1 LYNYK
6 YDLDKYFSWL
16 IILTSK
22 NKFKKSLILSFV
34 ALFTVSVLAAQ
45 TTIKPTVGLN
55 FTDFSNDI
63 SGAGEFKAKT
73 GWQIGGSIAF
83 GKKFYIEPGIF
94 YTSKSTEFQS
104 SVSPSIPDESTSI
117 NGIRIPLTV
126 GLNLLGNEKTMF
138 SLRGFG
144 GLSGFFLTS
153 VGDDLDK
160 DDFESTNFGVFAGA
174 GIDVW
179 KVFLDLSYEWSLTN
193 VQKNVSQIDVG
204 QARSLYINA
213 GIRINL

>member
-1 LYNYK
+1 MK
-6 YDLDKYFSWL
+6 
-16 IILTSK
+16 T
-22 NKFKKSLILSFV
+22 LILSFV
-34 ALFTVSVLAAQ
+34 AMFTVTVLAAQ
-45 TTIKPTVGLN
+45 ITIKPGVGLN
-55 FTDFSNDI
+55 FTDFSQDPV
-63 SGAGEFKAKT
+63 GGEFKSKV
-73 GWQIGGSIAF
+73 GWQIGGSVAF
-83 GKKFYIEPGIF
+83 GKKFYFEPGL
-94 YTSKSTEFQS
+94 YYVGKTTEFQS
-104 SVSPSIPDESTSI
+104 TGTGTPTVDLESDI
-117 NGIRIPLTV
+117 NGIRIPLAV

-153 VGDDLDK
+153 VGADQDK

-179 KVFLDLSYEWSLTN
+179 KIFLDLSYEWSMTN
-193 VQKNVSQIDVG
+193 VQKDVSQIDVG